1 MTEENNKVRWVY
13 SSRSNRDLVERYDQW
28 AADYDKD
35 LSADFDY
42 LGPRLAAEVFA
53 RYVARDARVLDA
65 GAGTGLVGEV
75 LAGMGYGNIEA
86 MDLSSGMLEE
96 ARKKGVYRALHQMV
110 MGETLGFE
118 TAIFDA
124 VICVGTLTVAHAPA
138 SSLDELVRVTRAGG
152 YVAYTLRPDVYL
164 ANGFKEKHA
173 ALEAAGKW
181 ESVEVGDAVQIMP
194 KGEPDVMHQ
203 VWLYR
208 VL

>member
-1 MTEENNKVRWVY
+1 MTEQNRVQWVY
-13 SSRSNRDLVERYDQW
+13 SSRNNRELIERYDHW

-35 LSADFDY
+35 LDRDFDY
-42 LGPRLAAEVFA
+42 LGPRLAAEVF
-53 RYVARDARVLDA
+53 RKYVATDAAFLDA

-75 LAGMGYGNIEA
+75 LAGLGYGNLVA
-86 MDLSSGMLEE
+86 MDMSPGMLKE
-96 ARKKGVYRALHQMV
+96 AGRKNVYRELHQMV
-110 MGETLGFE
+110 MGEPLAFE
-118 TAIFDA
+118 TAAFDA

-164 ANGFKEKHA
+164 NSGFKEKQD

-181 ESVEVGDAVQIMP
+181 QLAEVSEATQTLP